1 MCGIAGFFQPQP
13 AAPASVSAMLAALRR
28 RGPDAEH
35 VVGWNVEGQRNDTQP
50 DVALIHTRLAIM
62 DPRPEADQPFSNDD
76 GSVWLCY
83 NGEVY
88 DWQQHADQLK
98 ARGVP
103 FKTHADTEFILRG
116 YEAWGLEGLLP
127 KLRGMFAFAIL
138 DWNKRE
144 VFLVRDRMGLKPLVY
159 TTANGGLAFGSLV
172 RSVLPAVPK
181 AQRQFSAESIDA
193 YLAHR
198 YIPAPRTIF
207 QHIHRLEN
215 AHYLHY
221 RLDTQE
227 LTKHCYWQPHAQPG
241 SGEKAW
247 QAELD
252 HAIRIRTV
260 ADRPL
265 GVFLSGG
272 IDSSTIAC
280 RLKEQGFDQL
290 HTFSAAFPGSLLDE
304 SPLAREIADTL
315 GLPNQAIPVPL
326 TIAQDFEQIIADLDE
341 PFADPS
347 SFPTWYLAQATTQ
360 QVKVVLGGDG
370 GDELF
375 AGYKR
380 QHKHLRTLWRRA
392 FRLPT
397 PDLAEATGK
406 GWRKLFSELRMSWLQ
421 AYSLRFSGMTPGQRA
436 WLQPA
441 RAGRAL
447 PATYWR
453 MPNADATAFKTLTPL
468 KQLLAIDLQNY
479 LPEYILRKGDLCT
492 MAHGLELRAPLIDH
506 VWVQTV
512 LALPDT
518 QRFTWPAKQLFKQ
531 VTQALA
537 GLDLFNR
544 KKRGFNPPLNPWLQ
558 EDLKARLPQLGQRL
572 QQLTSGQLQA
582 SRVDHMVKAY
592 AQRPALAEQVLQLVI
607 LEASLT
613 QLAALAQTTET
624 AQPC

>member
-1 MCGIAGFFQPQP
+1 MCGIAGFFQQQP
-13 AAPASVSAMLAALRR
+13 AAPSTVSAMLAALRR

-35 VVGWNVEGQRNDTQP
+35 VVGWNAQGQRIEQAAE
-50 DVALIHTRLAIM
+50 VGAEIALTHTRLAIM

-88 DWQQHADQLK
+88 DWQQHAEELK
-98 ARGVP
+98 SQGVQ

-172 RSVLPAVPK
+172 RAVFPAVPK
-181 AQRQFSAESIDA
+181 AERQFSAESIDA

-241 SGEKAW
+241 DW

-252 HAIRIRTV
+252 TAIRIRTV

-280 RLKEQGFDQL
+280 RLKEQGFTQL
-290 HTFSAAFPGSLLDE
+290 HTFSAAFPGSPLDE
-304 SPLAREIADTL
+304 SSLAKEIADTL

-326 TIAQDFEQIIADLDE
+326 TIAKDFEQIIADLDE

-360 QVKVVLGGDG
+360 HVKVVLGGDG
-370 GDELF
+370 GDELLG
-375 AGYKR
+375 GYKR
-380 QHKHLRTLWRRA
+380 LGKHLRTSWRRLL
-392 FRLPT
+392 RLPL
-397 PDLAEATGK
+397 PRMADMAGK
-406 GWRKLFSELRMSWLQ
+406 GWRKIVEELRLNWLE

-436 WLQPA
+436 FLQPGLKA
-441 RAGRAL
+441 
-447 PATYWR
+447 PSVTYWR
-453 MPNADATAFKTLTPL
+453 YPSIDTLNRLPPL
-468 KQLLAIDLQNY
+468 KQLLAVDLYNY

-492 MAHGLELRAPLIDH
+492 MAHGLELRAPLLDH
-506 VWVQTV
+506 VWAERVM
-512 LALPDT
+512 ALPDNERFTQPAKKLFASVT
-518 QRFTWPAKQLFKQ
+518 QR
-531 VTQALA
+531 LA
-537 GLDLFNR
+537 ALDLFNI
-544 KKRGFNPPLNPWLQ
+544 KKRGFNPPLQPWLK
-558 EDLKARLPQLGQRL
+558 EDLQERFVGLGQRL
-572 QQLTSGQLQA
+572 QAHTQGQINA
-582 SRVDHMVKAY
+582 ERVERFVAEY
-592 AQRPALAEQVLQLVI
+592 RNRPALAEQVLQLLI
-607 LEASLT
+607 LDASLS
-613 QLAALAQTTET
+613 QLS
-624 AQPC
+624 

>member
-1 MCGIAGFFQPQP
+1 MCGIAGFFQQQP
-13 AAPASVSAMLAALRR
+13 AAPSTVSAMLAALRR

-35 VVGWNVEGQRNDTQP
+35 VVGWNVQGQRNDTQS

-88 DWQQHADQLK
+88 DWQHHADELK
-98 ARGVP
+98 AQGVQ

-144 VFLVRDRMGLKPLVY
+144 VFLVRDRMGLKPLIY

-172 RSVLPAVPK
+172 RSVLPVVPVE
-181 AQRQFSAESIDA
+181 QRQFSAESIDA

-221 RLDTQE
+221 RLDTQA
-227 LTKHCYWQPHAQPG
+227 LTKHCYWQPHGDAG
-241 SGEKAW
+241 MGENTW

-252 HAIRIRTV
+252 TAIRIRTV

-280 RLKEQGFDQL
+280 RLKEQGFNQL
-290 HTFSAAFPGSLLDE
+290 QTFSAAFPNSTLDE
-304 SPLAREIADTL
+304 SPIARQIADTL

-326 TIAQDFEQIIADLDE
+326 TIAKDFEQIIADLDE

-360 QVKVVLGGDG
+360 HVKVVLGGDG
-370 GDELF
+370 GDELLG
-375 AGYKR
+375 GYKR
-380 QHKHLRTLWRRA
+380 LGKHLRTRWRRLL
-392 FRLPT
+392 RLPAFFPMPRT
-397 PDLAEATGK
+397 ADMAGK
-406 GWRKLFSELRMSWLQ
+406 GWRKIVDELRLNWLE

-436 WLQPA
+436 FLQPGLKA
-441 RAGRAL
+441 
-447 PATYWR
+447 PSVTYWR
-453 MPNADATAFKTLTPL
+453 YPAVDTLNQLSPL
-468 KQLLAIDLQNY
+468 KQLLAVDLNNY

-492 MAHGLELRAPLIDH
+492 MAHGLELRAPLLDH
-506 VWVQTV
+506 VWAERVM
-512 LALPDT
+512 ALPDNERFTQPAKKLFASVT
-518 QRFTWPAKQLFKQ
+518 QR
-531 VTQALA
+531 LA
-537 GLDLFNR
+537 ALDLFNI
-544 KKRGFNPPLNPWLQ
+544 KKRGFNPPLQPWLK
-558 EDLKARLPQLGQRL
+558 EDLQERFVGLGQRL
-572 QQLTSGQLQA
+572 QAHTQGQINA
-582 SRVDHMVKAY
+582 ERVESFVAEY
-592 AQRPALAEQVLQLVI
+592 RNRPALAEQVLQLLI
-607 LEASLT
+607 LDASLS
-613 QLAALAQTTET
+613 QLS
-624 AQPC
+624 

>member
-1 MCGIAGFFQPQP
+1 MCGIAGLIQNH
-13 AAPASVSAMLAALRR
+13 AASTAVLEAMLSALRR

-35 VVGWNVEGQRNDTQP
+35 IVGWNAQGQRNDAQP
-50 DVALIHTRLAIM
+50 EAALIHTRLAIM

-76 GSVWLCY
+76 GSIWLCY

-88 DWQQHADQLK
+88 DWQQHANGLQ
-98 ARGVP
+98 AQGVQ

-181 AQRQFSAESIDA
+181 EQRQFSAESIDA

-207 QHIHRLEN
+207 QSVHRLEN

-221 RLDTQE
+221 RLDTRE
-227 LTKHCYWQPHAQPG
+227 LTKHCYWQPQG
-241 SGEKAW
+241 VEGDW
-247 QAELD
+247 QKELD
-252 HAIRIRTV
+252 TAIRIRTV

-280 RLKEQGFDQL
+280 RLKEPGFGQL
-290 HTFSAAFPGSLLDE
+290 HTFSAAFPGSSLDE
-304 SPLAREIADTL
+304 SSLAKEIANTL

-326 TIAQDFEQIIADLDE
+326 TIANDFEQIIADLDE

-347 SFPTWYLAQATTQ
+347 SFPTWYLAQTTTEH
-360 QVKVVLGGDG
+360 VKVVLGGDG

-380 QHKHLRTLWRRA
+380 VAKHLRTSWRRLL
-392 FRLPT
+392 RLPL
-397 PDLAEATGK
+397 PRLRDMVGK
-406 GWRKLFSELRMSWLQ
+406 GWRKLVEEIRLNWLE

-436 WLQPA
+436 FLQPN
-441 RAGRAL
+441 L
-447 PATYWR
+447 KQPQATYWR
-453 MPNADATAFKTLTPL
+453 YPTIDTLNKLPPR
-468 KQLLAIDLQNY
+468 KQLLAVDMQNY
-479 LPEYILRKGDLCT
+479 LPEYILRKADLCT
-492 MAHGLELRAPLIDH
+492 MAHGLELRAPLLDH
-506 VWVQTV
+506 RWVECV
-512 LALPDT
+512 LALPDQIRFTQPAKKLFAEVT
-518 QRFTWPAKQLFKQ
+518 QRLASLKLFEI
-531 VTQALA
+531 
-537 GLDLFNR
+537 
-544 KKRGFNPPLNPWLQ
+544 KKRGFNPPLQPWLQ
-558 EDLKARLPQLGQRL
+558 EDLKQRFAGLGQRL
-572 QQLTSGQLQA
+572 EVLTQGQINGQ
-582 SRVDHMVKAY
+582 RVETLVSEYWH
-592 AQRPALAEQVLQLVI
+592 RPALAEQILQLIV
-607 LEASLT
+607 LDASLT
-613 QLAALAQTTET
+613 QLRNAADGTM
-624 AQPC
+624 P

>member
-1 MCGIAGFFQPQP
+1 MCGIAGFFQQQP
-13 AAPASVSAMLAALRR
+13 AQSATVDAMLAALRR

-35 VVGWNVEGQRNDTQP
+35 LVGWSNQGQRNDAQP
-50 DVALIHTRLAIM
+50 EVALVHTRLAIM

-88 DWQQHADQLK
+88 DWQQHADELRKQ
-98 ARGVP
+98 GVQ
-103 FKTHADTEFILRG
+103 FKTRADTEFILRG

-159 TTANGGLAFGSLV
+159 TTVNGGLAFGSLV
-172 RSVLPAVPK
+172 RSVLPAVPQD
-181 AQRQFSAESIDA
+181 QRQFSAESIDA

-221 RLDTQE
+221 KLDTQE
-227 LTKHCYWQPHAQPG
+227 ITKHCYWQPHGAAGDWKQ
-241 SGEKAW
+241 
-247 QAELD
+247 ELD
-252 HAIRIRTV
+252 TAIRIRTV

-280 RLKEQGFDQL
+280 RLKEQGFDRLQ
-290 HTFSAAFPGSLLDE
+290 TFSAAFPGSPLDE
-304 SPLAREIADTL
+304 SPIAKQIADTL
-315 GLPNQAIPVPL
+315 GLLNQAIPIPL
-326 TIAQDFEQIIADLDE
+326 TIANDFEQIIADLDE

-347 SFPTWYLAQATTQ
+347 SFPTWYLAQATTRH
-360 QVKVVLGGDG
+360 VKVVLGGDG

-392 FRLPT
+392 FRLPM
-397 PDLAEATGK
+397 PHLPEATGK

-436 WLQPA
+436 WLQPQYKK
-441 RAGRAL
+441 AL
-447 PATYWR
+447 PANYWR
-453 MPNADATAFKTLTPL
+453 MPTAATLKALTPL
-468 KQLLAIDLQNY
+468 KQLLVIDLQNY

-492 MAHGLELRAPLIDH
+492 MAHGLELRAPLLDH
-506 VWVQTV
+506 VWAQTV
-512 LALPDT
+512 MALPDA
-518 QRFTWPAKQLFKQ
+518 QRFTWPAKQLFRQ

-537 GLDLFNR
+537 SLDLFNR

-558 EDLKARLPQLGQRL
+558 QDLKACLPQLGQRL
-572 QQLTSGQLQA
+572 QQLTNGQLQA
-582 SRVDHMVKAY
+582 DRVDHMVKTY
-592 AQRPALAEQVLQLVI
+592 AQRPALAEHVLQLVI
-607 LEASLT
+607 LEASLS
-613 QLAALAQTTET
+613 QLSVLAEGATS
-624 AQPC
+624 

>member
-1 MCGIAGFFQPQP
+1 MCGIAGFFQQQP
-13 AAPASVSAMLAALRR
+13 AQSATVDAMLAALRR

-35 VVGWNVEGQRNDTQP
+35 VVGWSNQGQRNDAQP
-50 DVALIHTRLAIM
+50 EVALVHTRLAIM

-88 DWQQHADQLK
+88 DWQQHADELRKQ
-98 ARGVP
+98 GVQ
-103 FKTHADTEFILRG
+103 FKTRADTEFILRG

-159 TTANGGLAFGSLV
+159 TTVNGGLAFGSLV
-172 RSVLPAVPK
+172 RSVLPAVPQD
-181 AQRQFSAESIDA
+181 QRQFSPESIDA

-207 QHIHRLEN
+207 QHVHRLEN

-221 RLDTQE
+221 RLDTQQ
-227 LTKHCYWQPHAQPG
+227 LTKHCYWQPEGVAG
-241 SGEKAW
+241 VGENPW
-247 QAELD
+247 QQELD
-252 HAIRIRTV
+252 TAIRIRTV

-280 RLKEQGFDQL
+280 RLKEQGFVQL
-290 HTFSAAFPGSLLDE
+290 HTFSAAFPGSSLDE
-304 SPLAREIADTL
+304 SPLAKEIADTL

-326 TIAQDFEQIIADLDE
+326 TIANDFEQIIADLDE

-347 SFPTWYLAQATTQ
+347 SFPTWYLAQATTRH
-360 QVKVVLGGDG
+360 VKVVLGGDG

-380 QHKHLRTLWRRA
+380 QQKHLRTLWRRA
-392 FRLPT
+392 FRLPM
-397 PDLAEATGK
+397 PDLPEATGK

-436 WLQPA
+436 WLQPQHKT
-441 RAGRAL
+441 L
-447 PATYWR
+447 PANYWR
-453 MPNADATAFKTLTPL
+453 MPTVATLKALTPL
-468 KQLLAIDLQNY
+468 KQLLAVDMQNY

-492 MAHGLELRAPLIDH
+492 MAHGLELRAPLLDH
-506 VWVQTV
+506 VWAQTV
-512 LALPDT
+512 MALSDA
-518 QRFTWPAKQLFKQ
+518 QRFTWPAKQLFRQ

-537 GLDLFNR
+537 SLDLFNR

-558 EDLKARLPQLGQRL
+558 QDLKARLPQLGQRL
-572 QQLTSGQLQA
+572 QQLTNGQLQA
-582 SRVDHMVKAY
+582 DRVDHMVKTY
-592 AQRPALAEQVLQLVI
+592 AQRPALAEHVLQLVV
-607 LEASLT
+607 LEVSLS
-613 QLAALAQTTET
+613 QLGALAEGT
-624 AQPC
+624 AS

>member
-1 MCGIAGFFQPQP
+1 MCGIAGIIGQQPL
-13 AAPASVSAMLAALRR
+13 APATLEAMLAALRR

-35 VVGWNVEGQRNDTQP
+35 VVGWNAQGQRNDSAPET
-50 DVALIHTRLAIM
+50 ALIHTRLAIM

-88 DWQQHADQLK
+88 DWQPHADALRQQ
-98 ARGVP
+98 GVQ

-144 VFLVRDRMGLKPLVY
+144 VFLVRDRMGLKPLLY

-172 RSVLPAVPK
+172 RSVLPAVPHD
-181 AQRQFSAESIDA
+181 QRQFSPQSIDA

-221 RLDTQE
+221 RINTQQ
-227 LTKHCYWQPHAQPG
+227 LTKHCYWTAEPKSADW
-241 SGEKAW
+241 KT
-247 QAELD
+247 ELD
-252 HAIRIRTV
+252 TAIRIRTV

-290 HTFSAAFPGSLLDE
+290 QTFSASFPGSSLDE
-304 SPLAREIADTL
+304 SSVAKSIAQALD
-315 GLPNQAIPVPL
+315 LPNQEIPVPL
-326 TIAQDFEQIIADLDE
+326 TIANDFEQIIADLDE

-347 SFPTWYLAQATTQ
+347 SFPTWYLSQATTQ
-360 QVKVVLGGDG
+360 HVKVVLGGDG
-370 GDELF
+370 GDELL

-380 QHKHLRTLWRRA
+380 IGKHLRTTWRRLL
-392 FRLPT
+392 RLPDFL
-397 PDLAEATGK
+397 PIPRLADKAGK
-406 GWRKLFSELRMSWLQ
+406 GWRKLVEELRLNWLE

-436 WLQPA
+436 FLQPA
-441 RAGRAL
+441 FKT
-447 PATYWR
+447 PQVTYWR
-453 MPNADATAFKTLTPL
+453 YPAASTLNQLSPI
-468 KQLLAIDLQNY
+468 KQLLAVDADNY
-479 LPEYILRKGDLCT
+479 LPEYILRKADLCT
-492 MAHGLELRAPLIDH
+492 MAHGLELRAPLLDH
-506 VWVQTV
+506 RWAECVM
-512 LALPDT
+512 ALPDSI
-518 QRFTWPAKQLFKQ
+518 RFTQPAKKLFAE
-531 VTQALA
+531 VTQPLA
-537 GLDLFNR
+537 PLKLFDI
-544 KKRGFNPPLNPWLQ
+544 KKRGFNPPLQPWLQ
-558 EDLKARLPQLGQRL
+558 EDLKHRFAGLGQRL
-572 QQLTSGQLQA
+572 EILTNGQVNAARTEAL
-582 SRVDHMVKAY
+582 VTEY
-592 AQRPALAEQVLQLVI
+592 LQRPALAEQILQLLI
-607 LEASLT
+607 LDCTLG
-613 QLAALAQTTET
+613 QLDQLRSRA
-624 AQPC
+624 

>member
-1 MCGIAGFFQPQP
+1 MCGIAGFFQQQP
-13 AAPASVSAMLAALRR
+13 AAPATVQAMLQALRR

-35 VVGWNVEGQRNDTQP
+35 VVGWNTQGQRNDAQP
-50 DVALIHTRLAIM
+50 EIALIHTRLAIM
-62 DPRPEADQPFSNDD
+62 DPRHEADQPFSNDD
-76 GSVWLCY
+76 GSVWICY

-88 DWQQHADQLK
+88 DWQQHADELK
-98 ARGVP
+98 AQGVP

-172 RSVLPAVPK
+172 RSVLPVVPK
-181 AQRQFSAESIDA
+181 AQRQFASDSIDA

-198 YIPAPRTIF
+198 YVPAPRTIF

-221 RLDTQE
+221 RLDTQQ
-227 LTKHCYWQPHAQPG
+227 LTKHCYWQPLGAAG
-241 SGEKAW
+241 DWKK
-247 QAELD
+247 ELD
-252 HAIRIRTV
+252 AAIRIRTV

-290 HTFSAAFPGSLLDE
+290 HTFSAAFPGSPLDE
-304 SPLAREIADTL
+304 SPLAKEIADTL

-326 TIAQDFEQIIADLDE
+326 TIANDFEQIIADLDE

-347 SFPTWYLAQATTQ
+347 GFPTWYLAQATTQ
-360 QVKVVLGGDG
+360 HVKVVLVGDG
-370 GDELF
+370 GDELL

-380 QHKHLRTLWRRA
+380 IGKHLRTLWRRA

-397 PDLAEATGK
+397 PHLPEATGK

-436 WLQPA
+436 WLQPQHK
-441 RAGRAL
+441 AL
-447 PATYWR
+447 PANYWR
-453 MPNADATAFKTLTPL
+453 MPTAATLKALTPL
-468 KQLLAIDLQNY
+468 KQLLAVDLQNY

-492 MAHGLELRAPLIDH
+492 MAHGLELRAPLLDH
-506 VWVQTV
+506 VWAQTV
-512 LALPDT
+512 VALPDA
-518 QRFTWPAKQLFKQ
+518 QRFTWPAKQLFRQ

-537 GLDLFNR
+537 SLDLFNR
-544 KKRGFNPPLNPWLQ
+544 KKRGSNPPLKPWLQ
-558 EDLKARLPQLGQRL
+558 QDLKARLPQLGQRL
-572 QQLTSGQLQA
+572 QQLTKGQLQA
-582 SRVDHMVKAY
+582 DRVDHMVKTY
-592 AQRPALAEQVLQLVI
+592 AQRPALAEHVLQLVV
-607 LEASLT
+607 LEASLS
-613 QLAALAQTTET
+613 QLSQLKAQG
-624 AQPC
+624 

>member
-1 MCGIAGFFQPQP
+1 MCGIAGIIGQQ
-13 AAPASVSAMLAALRR
+13 ALAPATLEAMLSALRR

-35 VVGWNVEGQRNDTQP
+35 VVGWNSQGQRHDANL

-88 DWQQHADQLK
+88 DWQQHADELRRQ
-98 ARGVP
+98 GVQ

-144 VFLVRDRMGLKPLVY
+144 VFLVRDRMGLKPLIY

-181 AQRQFSAESIDA
+181 DQRAFSAESIDA

-207 QHIHRLEN
+207 QNIHRLEN

-221 RLDTQE
+221 HLDTQQ
-227 LTKHCYWQPHAQPG
+227 LTKHCYWQADP
-241 SGEKAW
+241 
-247 QAELD
+247 QAADWKTELD
-252 HAIRIRTV
+252 TAIRIRTV

-280 RLKEQGFDQL
+280 RLKEQGFDRIQ
-290 HTFSAAFPGSLLDE
+290 TFSASFPGSSLDE
-304 SPLAREIADTL
+304 SSVAKSIAEAL
-315 GLPNQAIPVPL
+315 NLPNTEIPVPL
-326 TIAQDFEQIIADLDE
+326 TIAKDFEQIIADLDE

-347 SFPTWYLAQATTQ
+347 SFPTWYLSQATTQ
-360 QVKVVLGGDG
+360 HVKVVLGGDG
-370 GDELF
+370 GDELL

-380 QHKHLRTLWRRA
+380 IGKHLRTSWRRLL
-392 FRLPT
+392 RLPL
-397 PDLAEATGK
+397 PRLHDMAGK
-406 GWRKLFSELRMSWLQ
+406 GWRKLVEELRLNWLE

-436 WLQPA
+436 FLQPT
-441 RAGRAL
+441 L
-447 PATYWR
+447 KSPQVTYWR
-453 MPNADATAFKTLTPL
+453 YPSIDRLNKLPPI
-468 KQLLAIDLQNY
+468 KQLLAVDADNY
-479 LPEYILRKGDLCT
+479 LPEYILRKADLCT
-492 MAHGLELRAPLIDH
+492 MAHGLELRAPLLDH
-506 VWVQTV
+506 RWAECVM
-512 LALPDT
+512 ALPDSTRFTQPAKKLFAEVT
-518 QRFTWPAKQLFKQ
+518 QR
-531 VTQALA
+531 LA
-537 GLDLFNR
+537 GLKLFEI
-544 KKRGFNPPLNPWLQ
+544 KKRGFNPPLQPWLKD
-558 EDLKARLPQLGQRL
+558 DLKARFEGLGQRL
-572 QQLTSGQLQA
+572 ERLTKGQISARRTEQLVVEY
-582 SRVDHMVKAY
+582 RR
-592 AQRPALAEQVLQLVI
+592 RPALAEQILQLLI
-607 LEASLT
+607 LDATLGQLT
-613 QLAALAQTTET
+613 QLVEQA
-624 AQPC
+624 

>member
-1 MCGIAGFFQPQP
+1 MCGIAGFFQQQP
-13 AAPASVSAMLAALRR
+13 ATPATVQGMLSALRR

-35 VVGWNVEGQRNDTQP
+35 IVGWNAQGQRNDANSE
-50 DVALIHTRLAIM
+50 VALIHTRLAIM

-76 GSVWLCY
+76 GSIWICY

-88 DWQQHADQLK
+88 DWQQHADELRAQ
-98 ARGVP
+98 GVQ

-144 VFLVRDRMGLKPLVY
+144 VFLARDRMGLKPLVY

-221 RLDTQE
+221 RLDTKQ
-227 LTKHCYWQPHAQPG
+227 LTKHCYWQLHGVAG
-241 SGEKAW
+241 AW
-247 QAELD
+247 KQELD
-252 HAIRIRTV
+252 TAIRIRTV

-280 RLKEQGFDQL
+280 RLKEQGFDRLQ
-290 HTFSAAFPGSLLDE
+290 TFSAAFPGSPLDE
-304 SPLAREIADTL
+304 SPIAKHIADTL
-315 GLPNQAIPVPL
+315 DLPNQAIPVPL
-326 TIAQDFEQIIADLDE
+326 TIANDFDQIIADLDE

-360 QVKVVLGGDG
+360 HVKVVLGGDG
-370 GDELF
+370 GDELLG
-375 AGYKR
+375 GYKR
-380 QHKHLRTLWRRA
+380 LGKHLRTSWRRLL
-392 FRLPT
+392 RLPL
-397 PDLAEATGK
+397 PRIADMAGK
-406 GWRKLFSELRMSWLQ
+406 GWRKIVEELRLNWLE

-436 WLQPA
+436 FLQP
-441 RAGRAL
+441 GL
-447 PATYWR
+447 KSPSVTYWR
-453 MPNADATAFKTLTPL
+453 YPSIDALNQLSPI
-468 KQLLAIDLQNY
+468 KQLLAVDLNNY

-492 MAHGLELRAPLIDH
+492 MAHGLELRAPLLDH
-506 VWVQTV
+506 VWAERVM
-512 LALPDT
+512 ALPNSE
-518 QRFTWPAKQLFKQ
+518 RFTQPAKKIFAA
-531 VTQALA
+531 VTERLA
-537 GLDLFNR
+537 SLDLFNL
-544 KKRGFNPPLNPWLQ
+544 KKRGFNPPLQPWLK
-558 EDLKARLPQLGQRL
+558 EDLKQRFAGLGERL
-572 QQLTSGQLQA
+572 QMHTQGQVNA
-582 SRVDHMVKAY
+582 ARVERLVAEY
-592 AQRPALAEQVLQLVI
+592 QTRPALAEQVLQLII
-607 LEASLT
+607 LDASLS
-613 QLAALAQTTET
+613 QLATLAK
-624 AQPC
+624 AA